1 MPKVKIIRKGA
12 RHPVS
17 VSEQLA
23 SHLTKTKKGI
33 WSYAEDTQVSR
44 PKRKTKD
51 KHATGGGAPIPNL
64 SETPTLKKAK
74 GPQAEPEAVD
84 YEQHQTPPRN
94 PNTTH
99 AMTPTPSVTLPPA
112 GDPATVPPE
121 ASARPASA
129 EEDAAHKLATL
140 PKGLVMSAKPM
151 TSSAIKPS
159 TGMSR
164 VGVPINSRE
173 QLEAMTKADLKALGQ
188 KLGVEL
194 KPSEPKDEW
203 VKKINRY
210 MRRDMRAVK

>member
-51 KHATGGGAPIPNL
+51 KHATGGGAPIPNV
-64 SETPTLKKAK
+64 SETPTLKKAE
-74 GPQAEPEAVD
+74 GSQAEPKAVD
-84 YEQHQTPPRN
+84 
-94 PNTTH
+94 TTH
-99 AMTPTPSVTLPPA
+99 AMT
-112 GDPATVPPE
+112 PPE

-159 TGMSR
+159 AGMSR

-173 QLEAMTKADLKALGQ
+173 QLEAMTKADLKVLGQ
-188 KLGVEL
+188 RLGVEL